1 MKEISDELVDKVVQR
16 LTALADA
23 SRIRLLMRIRDGACT
38 IGALAKDIGLSQP
51 SVSKHVAVLKAAGLV
66 VTRRS
71 GTQVLCSVADP
82 EIYELCSVVCDGVV
96 HHLRKE
102 HEAIQ
107 GTLSSLASE
116 AKGRDAKKGAKGGA
130 TDTN

>member
-1 MKEISDELVDKVVQR
+1 MKEISDDMLDKVVQR

-38 IGALAKDIGLSQP
+38 IGTLSKDIGLSQP

-66 VTRRS
+66 VTCRS

-82 EIYELCSVVCDGVV
+82 EIYDLCRVVCDGVV
-96 HHLRKE
+96 RHLRKE

-107 GTLSSLASE
+107 GTLSSMAP
-116 AKGRDAKKGAKGGA
+116 ATKGGHALKTAKGGP
-130 TDTN
+130 NSE